1 MIIIG
6 PSFLELNSDDF
17 PFFKN
22 LSSSSRSRTPTG
34 VGVPKQYPNMDLE
47 LHLDGAEKCPAHIS
61 PLLGLCFGPLSSLQ
75 VDFFAQYG
83 IL

>member
-22 LSSSSRSRTPTG
+22 LSSSSRSRDRFLEKHLLFSSSLRATHWGWCTQT
-34 VGVPKQYPNMDLE
+34 VPK
-47 LHLDGAEKCPAHIS
+47 HLKIS
-61 PLLGLCFGPLSSLQ
+61 I
-75 VDFFAQYG
+75 V
-83 IL
+83 